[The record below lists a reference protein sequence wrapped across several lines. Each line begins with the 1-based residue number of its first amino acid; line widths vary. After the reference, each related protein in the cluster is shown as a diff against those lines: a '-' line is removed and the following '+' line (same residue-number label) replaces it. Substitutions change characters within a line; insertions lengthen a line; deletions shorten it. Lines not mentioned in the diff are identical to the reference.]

1 MKYSLLLA
9 VVLLINL
16 PTQVQAYRTRLD
28 DTGIKRMAKHVDSI
42 KEIAEEHQVP
52 LWILA
57 GIAYN
62 ESNGRHDVI
71 GDAGYAF
78 SLMQIRC
85 STDGRRFSWLPFLR
99 ENGVYL
105 TDCHDLMNPYVN
117 LYSAA
122 VILNY
127 HYRRVKNWKKA
138 IMSYHL
144 GYRWYKQKKRA
155 YSYYRRVKYFGEAL
169 DIKLRAEYYYVHV
182 FWPKAKN
189 LIREIFT

>member
-1 MKYSLLLA
+1 MRYFWFFIFVMCLSTPA
-9 VVLLINL
+9 H
-16 PTQVQAYRTRLD
+16 AYKSRLD
-28 DTGIKRMAKHVDSI
+28 DAGIKRMARHASSI
-42 KEIAEEHQVP
+42 KEVAEEHRIP
-52 LWILA
+52 LWVLV

-62 ESNGRHDVI
+62 ESNGRHDVV

-105 TDCHDLMNPYVN
+105 ASCDDLMNPYVN

-127 HYRRVKNWKKA
+127 HYKRVKNWKRA

-169 DIKLRAEYYYVHV
+169 DIKLQAEYYYVHV
-182 FWPKAKN
+182 FWPKAKQFF
-189 LIREIFT
+189 EKIFT